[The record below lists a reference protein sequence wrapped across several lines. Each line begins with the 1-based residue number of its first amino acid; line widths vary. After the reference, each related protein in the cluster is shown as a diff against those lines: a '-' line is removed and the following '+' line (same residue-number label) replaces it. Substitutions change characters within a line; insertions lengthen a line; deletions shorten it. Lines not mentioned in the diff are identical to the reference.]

1 MRKLVLLAFLL
12 LCVACT
18 GCMNIETTLTISE
31 DGKVSMHN
39 KFVAPP
45 EGSAKIEELKN
56 KFANNPD
63 AKITPVKEEDVSGY
77 EIDVKYPSIE
87 AFAAE
92 KFTFFSAREGRC
104 AGIQQHK
111 GLLCDTYNFDL
122 IAEIDPNLSPEEAE
136 QMKSAIGAGFVNVY
150 VKLPHSAEKTNA
162 YPIDPAQKEL
172 SWNLDLDLGKGK
184 EVPVQFTFKIWHT
197 TRIYIILAIMIA
209 LLVAGINFNA
219 EIKSAANE
227 EIAASITKKRN
238 ICLGLFV
245 VLLLAFLFFGYGP
258 VTFTPADTIS
268 QTIK

>member
-1 MRKLVLLAFLL
+1 MRKIFLLAFLL

-18 GCMNIETTLTISE
+18 GCLTLETTLTISE
-31 DGKVSMHN
+31 DGQVSMHN

-45 EGSAKIEELKN
+45 AGAAKVEEFKN
-56 KFANNPD
+56 KFAQNPN
-63 AKITPVKEEDVSGY
+63 AKITPVTEDEESGY

-122 IAEIDPNLSPEEAE
+122 IAEINPNLSPEEYE
-136 QMKSAIGAGFVNVY
+136 NMKSAIGAGFVSVS
-150 VKLPHSAEKTNA
+150 VKLPHSAEKTNTLFH
-162 YPIDPAQKEL
+162 DPAQKEL
-172 SWNLDLDLGKGK
+172 SWNLDIGLGEGK

-197 TRIYIILAIMIA
+197 TRVYIVLSIMIV
-209 LLVAGINFNA
+209 LFVAGINFNTK
-219 EIKSAANE
+219 IKPEDGA

-245 VLLLAFLFFGYGP
+245 VLLLAFLFLGYGP